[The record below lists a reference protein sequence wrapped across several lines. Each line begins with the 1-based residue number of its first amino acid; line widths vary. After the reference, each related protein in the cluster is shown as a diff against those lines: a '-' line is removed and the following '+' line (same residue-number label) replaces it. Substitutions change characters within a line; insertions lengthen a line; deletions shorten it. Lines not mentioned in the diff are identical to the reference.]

1 MGTDKPMR
9 DDKKVTKLLNDT
21 EWLLEGLSKGFWRF
35 IKLSSPE
42 IWETPEEAEFEYVWV
57 VALMGKRCVFY
68 DELNKGFTIGHYDLH
83 GELSENSLDGSTLQL
98 NDLIENIISSRFVV
112 S

>member
-1 MGTDKPMR
+1 MINDER
-9 DDKKVTKLLNDT
+9 VTKLLNDT
-21 EWLLEGLSKGFWRF
+21 EWLLEGLPKGFWHL

-42 IWETPEEAEFEYVWV
+42 IWETPEKAEFEYVWV
-57 VALMGKRCVFY
+57 VALMGNRCVFY

-83 GELSENSLDGSTLQL
+83 GELNESSLDGSTLQL